1 MYGVCVMEECG
12 EFVYDAYVLQGG
24 GNGDE
29 TVETGMKL
37 TRSLQS

>member
-12 EFVYDAYVLQGG
+12 EFVYHAYILQGG
-24 GNGDE
+24 GGGDK

-37 TRSLQS
+37 TRSL